1 MTPEG
6 RLASTIELNGQ
17 IIHFI
22 SPSVKAV
29 EAIEFEGDGRIE
41 KTLRELESGRLCPL
55 PKEEIGQDSGLSTSP
70 VNSPEVAM
78 RSPGHLH
85 SSRDH

>member
-41 KTLRELESGRLCPL
+41 KTLAEG
-55 PKEEIGQDSGLSTSP
+55 
-70 VNSPEVAM
+70 A
-78 RSPGHLH
+78 
-85 SSRDH
+85 